1 MMKWL
6 TYDLETTFIKRG
18 MKRTDT
24 MIIEIALY
32 GKDPPKG
39 RTLMHYQTLVNPL
52 IQYSTGEEVRN
63 SLDSYG
69 QNVNSSINFWV
80 KLLIEKK
87 MINSAVKRKSMED
100 QSDVI
105 AALLTNEADKFKPM
119 DVALKEALRFGQGFK
134 WIAHNGTSFDSKIIK
149 GNCEK
154 LEIPQEVDFSD
165 SLHLFKHHLKGEP
178 SYSQPILYKSLFKDK
193 YMAHHALE
201 DAKALHKMLVH
212 VAVNKSVIDMFEE
225 IPKKKSRK
233 KKLKIKTDLLDIK
246 GVGPGSAAVF
256 VKNNIQSKKELH
268 DYILNHNEETFLKT
282 FSKVYSYKKLADKL
296 YSGEIKLLYNVDNNN
311 KTDE

>member
-1 MMKWL
+1 MKWL

-18 MKRTDT
+18 KKRADT

-32 GKDPPKG
+32 GKDSPKG
-39 RTLMHYQTLVNPL
+39 RALMHYQTLVNPL
-52 IQYSTGEEVRN
+52 VQYSTGEQVRD
-63 SLDSYG
+63 SLDSNG
-69 QNVNSSINFWV
+69 QKINNSINFWV

-87 MINSAVKRKSMED
+87 MINSAVKRKSIND

-105 AALLTNEADKFKPM
+105 AKVLTDQADKFKPV

-154 LEIPQEVDFSD
+154 LEIPQEIDFSD

-178 SYSQPILYKSLFKDK
+178 SYSQPILYKSLFNDK

-212 VAVNKSVIDMFEE
+212 VAVNKSVINMFDE
-225 IPKKKSRK
+225 IPKKTSRRK
-233 KKLKIKTDLLDIK
+233 KTNIETDLLDIK
-246 GVGPGSAAVF
+246 GVGPSSAQVF
-256 VKNNIQSKKELH
+256 LKNSIKSKKELH
-268 DYILNHNEETFLKT
+268 EYILSHDEDTFLKT
-282 FSKVYSYKKLADKL
+282 FNKVFSYKKLADKL
-296 YSGEIKLLYNVDNNN
+296 YSGEIKLLYNTSTNN
-311 KTDE
+311 KTNE